1 MKLKQ
6 MFPKKSAK
14 GKLKILLVL
23 CSMLFV
29 QNSFG
34 QDDGLA
40 ELFLSEIEE
49 MEKYDEAMKN
59 IQIPVKN
66 GITIDMVRVKS
77 GRLVMGATREM
88 GSRFNSEI
96 PRHEVAI
103 TENFYIGKYEVT
115 QALWKAVMGT
125 NPSFFKGDNLPVENV
140 SWNECKAFI
149 TKLNRLTG
157 KRFRLPTEAEWEY
170 AAYGGPENQGYMF
183 SGGNDQTKV
192 ACYVGN
198 SNGKTKPVGSK
209 QPNELGI
216 YDMSGNVAEWCQ
228 DWFGKYTSGLK
239 TNPKGPS
246 SGTLKIYRGGSY
258 KSDAWYVN
266 CIYRSKANT
275 NTKQNSIG
283 FRLALN
289 E

>member
-34 QDDGLA
+34 QDGLA
-40 ELFLSEIEE
+40 ELFLSGIEE
-49 MEKYDEAMKN
+49 MEKYDETMKN

-192 ACYVGN
+192 ACYAGN

>member
-1 MKLKQ
+1 

-34 QDDGLA
+34 QDGLA
-40 ELFLSEIEE
+40 ELFLSGIEE
-49 MEKYDEAMKN
+49 MEKCDEAMKN

-192 ACYVGN
+192 ACYAGN

>member
-34 QDDGLA
+34 QDGLA
-40 ELFLSEIEE
+40 ELFLAGIEE
-49 MEKYDEAMKN
+49 MEKSDETMKN

-192 ACYVGN
+192 ACYAGN

-246 SGTLKIYRGGSY
+246 TGTLKIYRGGSY
-258 KSDAWYVN
+258 KSEAWYVN

>member
-34 QDDGLA
+34 QDGLA
-40 ELFLSEIEE
+40 EIFLAGIEE

-192 ACYVGN
+192 ACYEGN

-246 SGTLKIYRGGSY
+246 KGTLKIYRGGSY
-258 KSDAWYVN
+258 KSEAWYVN

>member
-34 QDDGLA
+34 QDGLA
-40 ELFLSEIEE
+40 ELFLSGIEE

-192 ACYVGN
+192 ACYAGN

>member
-1 MKLKQ
+1 

-34 QDDGLA
+34 QDGLA
-40 ELFLSEIEE
+40 ELFLSGIEE
-49 MEKYDEAMKN
+49 MEKYDETMKN

-192 ACYVGN
+192 ACYAGN